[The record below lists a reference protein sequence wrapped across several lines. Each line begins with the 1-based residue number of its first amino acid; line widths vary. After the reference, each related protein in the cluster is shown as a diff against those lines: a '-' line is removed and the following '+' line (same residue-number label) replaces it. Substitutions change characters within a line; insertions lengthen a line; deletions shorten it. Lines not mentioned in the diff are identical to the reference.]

1 MRANLLSSLA
11 SAIVLGACVLPPV
24 SPTPGQAS
32 AATTPTPS
40 SSAASAPES
49 TPAPARLATRMR
61 FPATFPHGFTAYER
75 VDDDRGAT
83 VQQRYANAAA
93 WQAAR
98 AGLALPA
105 GSILL
110 VVTHAAAKDPASG
123 QPQRDADGRLVP
135 GAVRGYAGMESQP
148 SWGEAIPAPLRN
160 GDWHYALFDAERRVR
175 ESVDQAECL
184 ACHRP
189 RAADGFV
196 FTLQALRAAAQR

>member
-1 MRANLLSSLA
+1 
-11 SAIVLGACVLPPV
+11 
-24 SPTPGQAS
+24 
-32 AATTPTPS
+32 
-40 SSAASAPES
+40 
-49 TPAPARLATRMR
+49 MR

-75 VDDDRGAT
+75 VDDDRNAT

-110 VVTHAAAKDPASG
+110 VVTHAAATDAATG
-123 QPQRDADGRLVP
+123 QPQRDAGGRLVP

-148 SWGEAIPAPLRN
+148 AWGQSIPASLRN
-160 GDWHYALFDAERRVR
+160 GDWHYALFDAERRLR

-189 RAADGFV
+189 RAADGYV